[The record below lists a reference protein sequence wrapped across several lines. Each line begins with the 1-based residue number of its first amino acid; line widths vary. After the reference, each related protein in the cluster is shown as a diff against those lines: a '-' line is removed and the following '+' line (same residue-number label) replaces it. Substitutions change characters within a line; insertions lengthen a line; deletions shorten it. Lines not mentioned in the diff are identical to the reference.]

1 MFSRLKLFFTTPG
14 TGFRAPAR
22 IFWVGITLRV
32 LYIAIAHTYR
42 IRLLLDHF
50 QFGWEAG
57 RIARAVAT
65 GQGYADPFMGHS
77 GPTTWIPPLFP
88 LLLAGVFKVFGVYT
102 PISAFVILTI
112 DSVFSAATALVIYE
126 IAARCYDANSH
137 GNRVALWSAW
147 LWALYPAAMQYGVH
161 WIWDMALT
169 TLLFTL
175 TLVIALR
182 VRAIGDPP
190 SNRDPQVESQTNS
203 QTTSRWAAFG
213 LLWGLI
219 ALTNPSLLIVLPAS
233 GLWML
238 WGARSSITTLVSSSA
253 KAVVAAL
260 VLAACLAPWVYR
272 NWQVF
277 HAFIP
282 TRGNLGAELYQST
295 LLENDGFPWGPT
307 LPLAETAPEF
317 LHYKAIGE
325 LAYVKEKDTAARI
338 AIYQHPGRIA
348 AWTLKRVYFFW
359 ASVPHPFEKTVL
371 VEYTREINF
380 GFLSVTGVLGLIL
393 SIRRKVPAAWLFAAI
408 FLIQPMIYYAV
419 TVQARFRHPLEPLI
433 AIFTVF
439 LFQSAERTGS
449 KRNELRSASAPT
461 NNVPIETTASPSR

>member
-1 MFSRLKLFFTTPG
+1 MSSRLRAFFTTPG
-14 TGFRAPAR
+14 TGFRAPIR
-22 IFWVGITLRV
+22 IFWTGLLFRV

-57 RIARAVAT
+57 RIARALAT
-65 GQGYADPFMGHS
+65 GYGYADPFMGHS

-88 LLLAGVFKVFGVYT
+88 FLLAGVFKLFGVYT

-112 DSVFSAATALVIYE
+112 DSVFSAATALAIYE
-126 IAARCYDANSH
+126 IAARCYDANGH
-137 GNRVALWSAW
+137 GKRVALWSAW

-169 TLLFTL
+169 TFLFTL
-175 TLVIALR
+175 SLVVTLR
-182 VRAIGDPP
+182 VRAIGEQP
-190 SNRDPQVESQTNS
+190 SNRNP
-203 QTTSRWAAFG
+203 QTTARWAAFG
-213 LLWGLI
+213 LFWGLI
-219 ALTNPSLLIVLPAS
+219 ALTNPSLMIVLPAC

-238 WGARSSITTLVSSSA
+238 WGARNSLGNFLNTSV
-253 KAVVAAL
+253 KATVAAL

-272 NWQVF
+272 NWMVF
-277 HAFIP
+277 HAFIT
-282 TRGNLGAELYQST
+282 TRGNLGAELNQST

-325 LAYVKEKDTAARI
+325 LAYCKEKNVAAHI
-338 AIYQHPGRIA
+338 AIHQHPDRIVK
-348 AWTLKRVYFFW
+348 WTIRRIYFFW

-380 GFLSVTGVLGLIL
+380 GFLSVTGILGLLL
-393 SIRRKVPAAWLFAAI
+393 SINRKIPAAGLFTAI
-408 FLIQPMIYYAV
+408 FLIQPLIYYAV

-433 AIFTVF
+433 TIFTVF
-439 LFQSAERTGS
+439 LFQSAKPRHS
-449 KRNELRSASAPT
+449 P
-461 NNVPIETTASPSR
+461 ASP

>member
-1 MFSRLKLFFTTPG
+1 MFSRLRLFITHPG

-22 IFWVGITLRV
+22 IFWVGLTVRV

-65 GQGYADPFMGHS
+65 GYGYSDPFMGHS

-88 LLLAGVFKVFGVYT
+88 LLLAGVFKLFGVYT
-102 PISAFVILTI
+102 PVSAFVILTI
-112 DSVFSAATALVIYE
+112 DSVFSAATALAIYE
-126 IAARCYDANSH
+126 IAARCYDANGH
-137 GNRVALWSAW
+137 GRRIALWSAW

-169 TLLFTL
+169 TFLFTL
-175 TLVIALR
+175 TLVVALR

-190 SNRDPQVESQTNS
+190 SNRNP
-203 QTTSRWAAFG
+203 QTTARWAAFG

-219 ALTNPSLLIVLPAS
+219 ALTNPSLMIVLPAC

-238 WGARSSITTLVSSSA
+238 WGTRASLSNLLAASA
-253 KAVVAAL
+253 KAAVAAL

-272 NWQVF
+272 NFQVF

-295 LLENDGFPWGPT
+295 LPENDGFPWGPT

-325 LAYVKEKDTAARI
+325 LAYVREKNIAAHE
-338 AIYQHPGRIA
+338 AIHQHPDRIVK
-348 AWTLKRVYFFW
+348 WTIRRVYFFW
-359 ASVPHPFEKTVL
+359 ASVPHPFEKTVV

-380 GFLSVTGVLGLIL
+380 GFLSVTGILGLIL
-393 SIRRKVPAAWLFAAI
+393 SIKRKVPAAWLFVAI
-408 FLIQPMIYYAV
+408 FLIQPLIYYAV

-433 AIFTVF
+433 TIVTVF
-439 LFQSAERTGS
+439 LFQSAERR
-449 KRNELRSASAPT
+449 RNKTAELH
-461 NNVPIETTASPSR
+461 PISS

>member
-1 MFSRLKLFFTTPG
+1 MFFRLRLFFTTPG
-14 TGFRAPAR
+14 TGFRAPIR
-22 IFWVGITLRV
+22 IFWTGLAVRV

-65 GQGYADPFMGHS
+65 GYGYADPFMGHS

-102 PISAFVILTI
+102 PVSAFVILTI
-112 DSVFSAATALVIYE
+112 DSVFSAATALAIYE
-126 IAARCYDANSH
+126 IAARCYDAQ
-137 GNRVALWSAW
+137 GYGKRVALWSAW

-169 TLLFTL
+169 TFLFTL
-175 TLVIALR
+175 TLVLALR
-182 VRAIGDPP
+182 VRAVGDPASAANP
-190 SNRDPQVESQTNS
+190 
-203 QTTSRWAAFG
+203 QTTARWAAFG

-219 ALTNPSLLIVLPAS
+219 ALTNPSLLIVLPAC

-238 WGARSSITTLVSSSA
+238 WGARASLGTLLAASA
-253 KAVVAAL
+253 KAAVAAV

-272 NWQVF
+272 NFRVF

-295 LLENDGFPWGPT
+295 LPENDGFPWGPT

-325 LAYVKEKDTAARI
+325 LAYVKEKDIAAHEAMR
-338 AIYQHPGRIA
+338 QHPERILR
-348 AWTLKRVYFFW
+348 WTIRRIYFFW

-380 GFLSVTGVLGLIL
+380 GFLSVAGILGLVL
-393 SIRRKVPAAWLFAAI
+393 SIRRRVPAAWLFAAI
-408 FLIQPMIYYAV
+408 FLIQPTIYYAV

-439 LFQSAERTGS
+439 LFQSAER
-449 KRNELRSASAPT
+449 R
-461 NNVPIETTASPSR
+461 ETARTVLADGAGEEPAAALGRPSNIPSRLGF

>member
-1 MFSRLKLFFTTPG
+1 MFSHLKRYFTTPG
-14 TGFRAPAR
+14 TGFRAPYR
-22 IFWVGITLRV
+22 IFWTGLLVRV
-32 LYIAIAHTYR
+32 LYIAVAHTYR

-57 RIARAVAT
+57 RIARALAT
-65 GQGYADPFMGHS
+65 GYGYADPFMGHS

-102 PISAFVILTI
+102 PLSAFVILTI
-112 DSVFSAATALVIYE
+112 DSVFSAATALALYE
-126 IAARCYDANSH
+126 IAARCYDANGH
-137 GNRVALWSAW
+137 GKRVALWSAW

-169 TLLFTL
+169 TFLFTL
-175 TLVIALR
+175 VLVVTLR
-182 VRAIGDPP
+182 VRAVGEPISDR
-190 SNRDPQVESQTNS
+190 NPQTI
-203 QTTSRWAAFG
+203 TRWATFG

-219 ALTNPSLLIVLPAS
+219 ALTNPSLMIVLPAC

-238 WGARSSITTLVSSSA
+238 WGSRTTFTNLFAASA
-253 KAVVAAL
+253 KAVLAAI
-260 VLAACLAPWVYR
+260 VLAACLAPWVHR
-272 NWQVF
+272 NWVVF

-325 LAYVKEKDTAARI
+325 LAYCKEKDVAAHI
-338 AIYQHPGRIA
+338 AIHQHPDRFVKWTIRRIY
-348 AWTLKRVYFFW
+348 LFW
-359 ASVPHPFEKTVL
+359 ASVPHPFEKTVF
-371 VEYTREINF
+371 VEYTREVNF

-408 FLIQPMIYYAV
+408 FLIQPLLYYAV

-433 AIFTVF
+433 TVFTVF
-439 LFQSAERTGS
+439 LFQSAER
-449 KRNELRSASAPT
+449 KRSNLAQRSA
-461 NNVPIETTASPSR
+461 

>member
-1 MFSRLKLFFTTPG
+1 MPSRLRAFFAHPG
-14 TGFRAPAR
+14 TGFRAPVR
-22 IFWVGITLRV
+22 IFWIGLLVRV

-42 IRLLLDHF
+42 IRPLLDHF

-65 GQGYADPFMGHS
+65 GYGYSDPFMGHS

-88 LLLAGVFKVFGVYT
+88 LLLAGVFKLFGVYT
-102 PISAFVILTI
+102 PVSAFAILTI
-112 DSVFSAATALVIYE
+112 DSVFSAATALAIYE
-126 IAARCYDANSH
+126 IAARCYDAQRH
-137 GNRVALWSAW
+137 GRRIALWSAW

-169 TLLFTL
+169 TFLFAVS
-175 TLVIALR
+175 LVVTLR
-182 VRAIGDPP
+182 VRAIGDAP
-190 SNRDPQVESQTNS
+190 SSENPQRAT
-203 QTTSRWAAFG
+203 RWAAFG

-219 ALTNPSLLIVLPAS
+219 ALTNPSLMIVLPAC

-238 WGARSSITTLVSSSA
+238 WGARASLNTFIAVSTKA
-253 KAVVAAL
+253 GLAAVVL
-260 VLAACLAPWVYR
+260 SACLAPWIYR
-272 NWQVF
+272 NFQVF

-325 LAYVKEKDTAARI
+325 LAYVKEKNTAAHI
-338 AIYQHPGRIA
+338 AIHKHPDRIVK
-348 AWTLKRVYFFW
+348 WTIRRIYFFW

-371 VEYTREINF
+371 IEYTREINF
-380 GFLSVTGVLGLIL
+380 GFLSVTGILGLIL

-408 FLIQPMIYYAV
+408 FLIQPLIYYAV

-433 AIFTVF
+433 TIFTVF
-439 LFQSAERTGS
+439 LFQSAER
-449 KRNELRSASAPT
+449 R
-461 NNVPIETTASPSR
+461 VPPIPLTPE

>member
-1 MFSRLKLFFTTPG
+1 MFSRIKPFFTTPG
-14 TGFRAPAR
+14 SGFRAPAR
-22 IFWVGITLRV
+22 IFWTGFIVRV
-32 LYIAIAHTYR
+32 LYILIAHTYR

-65 GQGYADPFMGHS
+65 GYGYSDPFMGHS
-77 GPTTWIPPLFP
+77 GPTTWIPPLYP
-88 LLLAGVFKVFGVYT
+88 LLLAAVFKLFGVYT
-102 PISAFVILTI
+102 PVSAFVILTI
-112 DSVFSAATALVIYE
+112 DSAFSAATALAIYE
-126 IAARCYDANSH
+126 IAARCYDAN
-137 GNRVALWSAW
+137 GFGRRIALWSAW
-147 LWALYPAAMQYGVH
+147 IWALYPAAMQYGVH

-169 TLLFTL
+169 TFLFTL
-175 TLVIALR
+175 TLVITLR
-182 VRAIGDPP
+182 VRAIGEP
-190 SNRDPQVESQTNS
+190 NLQANPQ
-203 QTTSRWAAFG
+203 TSRRWAAFG

-219 ALTNPSLLIVLPAS
+219 ALCNPSLIIVMPAC

-238 WGARSSITTLVSSSA
+238 WGSRKHLHTFTTTVA
-253 KAVVAAL
+253 KAVLAAV

-272 NWQVF
+272 NYQVF

-295 LLENDGFPWGPT
+295 LPENDGFPWGPT
-307 LPLAETAPEF
+307 LPLTEQAPEF
-317 LHYKAIGE
+317 IRYKTIGE
-325 LAYVKEKDTAARI
+325 LAYVKEKDTAARVNI
-338 AIYQHPGRIA
+338 RQHPNRIA

-380 GFLSVTGVLGLIL
+380 GFLSVTGILGLIL
-393 SIRRKVPAAWLFAAI
+393 SIKRKVPASWLFAAI
-408 FLIQPMIYYAV
+408 FLIQPLIYYAI

-439 LFQSAERTGS
+439 LFQSAETTR
-449 KRNELRSASAPT
+449 KRPA
-461 NNVPIETTASPSR
+461 